1 MPAICF
7 CGQNHSW
14 GDTHWHL
21 VIREEIH
28 QQLSCID
35 WEGGVITSARSLESK
50 NCHEGS
56 DTVAATG
63 AHFGRRMGSSVDQ
76 GCTGRTLL
84 AAEWGGAKKRVN
96 SQNMIWIIWIIPCNC
111 LSNFNGLKST
121 LPRCAPQVLVIFT
134 GWDNWQSLLLL
145 LLLRGTRAPPAA
157 NGSQPKMALRETL
170 VPKNR

>member
-1 MPAICF
+1 
-7 CGQNHSW
+7 
-14 GDTHWHL
+14 
-21 VIREEIH
+21 
-28 QQLSCID
+28 
-35 WEGGVITSARSLESK
+35 
-50 NCHEGS
+50 
-56 DTVAATG
+56 
-63 AHFGRRMGSSVDQ
+63 MGSSVDQ

-84 AAEWGGAKKRVN
+84 AAEQGGAKKRVN

-157 NGSQPKMALRETL
+157 NGSQPKMALRGTL
-170 VPKNR
+170 VPKNHLSQLPHSSLLDSDHHIDSIHNDSRQLEWGRRASLQLVWSFFPTKIF